1 MKVVVHHIGPSCV
14 QCNQTKRVMDQA
26 GINYEQV
33 DLRDHPELTE
43 KFKQLG
49 HLTAPIVTADEQIWS
64 GFKLG
69 RIREIEKIIH
79 ATNKN

>member
-1 MKVVVHHIGPSCV
+1 MKVVVHHVGPTCV

>member
-1 MKVVVHHIGPSCV
+1 MKVVVHHVGPTCV

-64 GFKLG
+64 GFKFG